1 MSYDSF
7 TILLNQIREHVDIA
21 DEQMGSL
28 RGGKIIPELHLYAT
42 ICYLAGASY
51 SDVCLFCG
59 ISVPSFYCII
69 WRTINAIN
77 KAINISF
84 PSTVQECAVLAAGF
98 ENISHHGVIKNCVG
112 AVDGYLLA
120 IATPWKS
127 HAKNIRS
134 YSSGHYQKYGINIQA
149 SCNAHCCF
157 TFLGIGGP
165 GVTKDRNGIKE
176 SSLFNKVENLLP
188 TGYVCIADCA
198 YQPTENRP
206 CFEERQ

>member
-1 MSYDSF
+1 M
-7 TILLNQIREHVDIA
+7 
-21 DEQMGSL
+21 
-28 RGGKIIPELHLYAT
+28 
-42 ICYLAGASY
+42 
-51 SDVCLFCG
+51 
-59 ISVPSFYCII
+59 
-69 WRTINAIN
+69 
-77 KAINISF
+77 
-84 PSTVQECAVLAAGF
+84 LAAGF

-157 TFLGIGGP
+157 TFFLGIGGP

-198 YQPTENRP
+198 YQPTENLAP
-206 CFEERQ
+206 ILGETLL